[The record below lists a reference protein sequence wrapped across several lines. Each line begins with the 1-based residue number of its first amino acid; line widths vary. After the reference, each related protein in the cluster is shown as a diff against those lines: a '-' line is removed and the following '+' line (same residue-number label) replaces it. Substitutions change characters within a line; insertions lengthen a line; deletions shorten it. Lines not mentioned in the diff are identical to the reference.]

1 MNRIL
6 EKLPRRYLP
15 ESFQVESWDG
25 LAPYFSELESRTIDS
40 VEALEKWMK
49 DASELEA
56 VISEEACWR
65 QIRMTCD
72 TTDAKLSASF
82 EFFMTQI
89 QPQIQVVGD
98 RLNRKLTECSFTKEL
113 DQKKDHL
120 QKRR

>member
-72 TTDAKLSASF
+72 TQDEIGRAH
-82 EFFMTQI
+82 
-89 QPQIQVVGD
+89 V
-98 RLNRKLTECSFTKEL
+98 
-113 DQKKDHL
+113 
-120 QKRR
+120 